1 MQCTNTLADTEA
13 VMSRDLCEIAFILD
27 NSGPWQAWKAI
38 PWAVLTKS
46 AEFPTRVG
54 WIEGPNV
61 NSAAFD
67 L

>member
-1 MQCTNTLADTEA
+1 
-13 VMSRDLCEIAFILD
+13 MSRDLCEIAFILD

-54 WIEGPNV
+54 WIAGPNV